1 MEWREDGAPARA
13 GDAVAKE
20 RLREYLTP
28 FAHGVCLAHAPH
40 HVTEALVPGVLDEA
54 MRTLASVPDAE
65 LGVHVASV
73 ARRLAKQASAG
84 RLDEQVDSSTA
95 LNEARQTLAR
105 LRTSTELT
113 RERFLL
119 RVVEGIPGPEIAD
132 VLRLPEGEL
141 RAELERAAGEAARVF
156 GQGQSFAGDDY
167 LWSLTGA
174 PPALF
179 ARLEMQLP
187 VLRFDPTAA
196 PLPVTT
202 ADSAGTFQDLKP
214 IGSLGGPMKKL
225 TFDEADDTSVG
236 EVSTEPGV
244 ISVSPVRAPVAN
256 NPFEPQV
263 RTIAATDLPVE
274 ARGTVPWQESQ
285 SSKSGKMAPLP
296 PRPVPAPREGEV
308 SSKSNSNK
316 SGRQVQ
322 VESSSKSGKMAPLP
336 SRSKPDLDTTEA
348 KVPAIIAATRE
359 QPVADPMTAPES
371 MLGRPTMQMP
381 LGSAIA
387 APETRIQAIPAPLAL
402 ALDEET
408 AVAVPKAT
416 RPPGLTDAPV
426 LKGSTPLFVAG
437 GLMLIALIAYSA
449 SLFATEKQV
458 KSGWVLTQVVVAAE
472 DLQFGDV
479 INVDSVA
486 LRSVPPEY
494 ATQSVVKGDALNA
507 VLGQRVLANVQTGDP
522 LFYSQFASTL
532 KTSRLSERV
541 AKRGRGFTIPISTAG
556 AVGRW
561 VHPGDLVDVVLAIT
575 GADRGKVTKEARAVT
590 LLQHVRLLATGQADS
605 TLTEKALDPREQLFT
620 NVTLLLTPE
629 EAEVVALASSMGKL
643 TLTLRT
649 DEDDEVDLERGFT
662 NIQTLLDG
670 KRAMALLKRRSDMV
684 QVIRATPE
692 GGPKQKKRR

>member
-1 MEWREDGAPARA
+1 
-13 GDAVAKE
+13 
-20 RLREYLTP
+20 
-28 FAHGVCLAHAPH
+28 
-40 HVTEALVPGVLDEA
+40 
-54 MRTLASVPDAE
+54 
-65 LGVHVASV
+65 
-73 ARRLAKQASAG
+73 
-84 RLDEQVDSSTA
+84 
-95 LNEARQTLAR
+95 
-105 LRTSTELT
+105 
-113 RERFLL
+113 
-119 RVVEGIPGPEIAD
+119 

-141 RAELERAAGEAARVF
+141 RAELERAAGEAARGF

-167 LWSLTGA
+167 LWSLSGA
-174 PPALF
+174 PPALL

-196 PLPVTT
+196 PLHLTT

-244 ISVSPVRAPVAN
+244 ISVSPVRAPLAN

-285 SSKSGKMAPLP
+285 SSKSGKVAALP
-296 PRPVPAPREGEV
+296 TRPVPAPREGEV
-308 SSKSNSNK
+308 SKSNSHK
-316 SGRQVQ
+316 SGPQ
-322 VESSSKSGKMAPLP
+322 VESSSKSGKVAQLP
-336 SRSKPDLDTTEA
+336 SRPKPDLEVTAA
-348 KVPAIIAATRE
+348 KAPAIIAATRE
-359 QPVADPMTAPES
+359 QPAADPVIAPES

-387 APETRIQAIPAPLAL
+387 APETRIQAVSAPLAL
-402 ALDEET
+402 GLDEET
-408 AVAVPKAT
+408 AIAVPKAT
-416 RPPGLTDAPV
+416 RAPGLADAPV
-426 LKGSTPLFVAG
+426 LKGSTPFFMAG

-486 LRSVPPEY
+486 LRAVPPEY

-507 VLGQRVLANVQTGDP
+507 VLGQRLLANVQTGDP

-532 KTSRLSERV
+532 KLLRLSERV
-541 AKRGRGFTIPISTAG
+541 ARRGRGFTIPISTAG

-575 GADRGKVTKEARAVT
+575 GADRDKATTEARAVT

-629 EAEVVALASSMGKL
+629 EAEVLALASSLGKL

-670 KRAMALLKRRSDMV
+670 KRTMALLKRRSDMV
-684 QVIRATPE
+684 EVIRAQPE
-692 GGPKQKKRR
+692 GGPKKKRR